1 MAQAIIA
8 EWEGRE
14 YDHEP
19 KSADWYWALGII
31 AVTGAIASILFAN
44 YLFAILI
51 IVAAG
56 ALALHATKEPP
67 VHRFRLVEHGLLIGD
82 NLHPFDRM
90 ASFSF
95 LEDTEGALP
104 PLLSIKTHDWHA
116 PHLVIPL
123 EGVDAD
129 LVYANF
135 LHHVNEEA
143 HHHTLL
149 DVVAAWLGF

>member
-1 MAQAIIA
+1 MAQAILA
-8 EWEGRE
+8 EWKGRE

-31 AVTGAIASILFAN
+31 AVTAAIASILFSN
-44 YLFAILI
+44 YLFAVLI
-51 IVAAG
+51 IAAAF
-56 ALALHATKEPP
+56 ALALHAAKEPP
-67 VHRFRLVEHGLLIGD
+67 IHYFRLVERGLVIGES
-82 NLHPFDRM
+82 LHPFGEM
-90 ASFSF
+90 LSFSF
-95 LEDTEGALP
+95 LEDVDGKLP
-104 PLLSIKTHDWHA
+104 PLLSIKTRNWHA

-129 LVYANF
+129 LVYAHF
-135 LHHVNEEA
+135 LHRVDEQA